1 MIRVWPGWT
10 YCGPFAAAVGLSL
23 SIVRS
28 KVAALLNGPMR
39 VVVGAPSYRIA
50 LARLVMLTPP
60 DAALPAARTWRVI
73 VIWLEA
79 SRNGCENDFC
89 VVPSASSRRVGSV
102 LVIAPEA

>member
-28 KVAALLNGPMR
+28 KVAALLNGPRR
-39 VVVGAPSYRIA
+39 VVVGRPSYRIA
-50 LARLVMLTPP
+50 PARLPMLTPP
-60 DAALPAARTWRVI
+60 DAAALVARIWRVT
-73 VIWLEA
+73 VIWLAA
-79 SRNGCENDFC
+79 SRNGCENDFW

-102 LVIAPEA
+102 LVMAPEA